1 MKSNYEIVSES
12 LMMALQDLDE
22 PDLSKEELKKRVDT
36 AKAKADVANSLARYQ
51 QSLVNAEK
59 LRLSYG
65 ESKSADEMVGIEA
78 DDDGKKKTYR
88 LEARI

>member
-22 PDLSKEELKKRVDT
+22 PDLTKEELSKRVST
-36 AKAKADVANSLARYQ
+36 AKAKADLANSLARYQ

-59 LRLSYG
+59 LRLTHG
-65 ESKSADEMVGIEA
+65 ESKSADEMVGIASEG
-78 DDDGKKKTYR
+78 DGKKTYR
-88 LEARI
+88 LEARL